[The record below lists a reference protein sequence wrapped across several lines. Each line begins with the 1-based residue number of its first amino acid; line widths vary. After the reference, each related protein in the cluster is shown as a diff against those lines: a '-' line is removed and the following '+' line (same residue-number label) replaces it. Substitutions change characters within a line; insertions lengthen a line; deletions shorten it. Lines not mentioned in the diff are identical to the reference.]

1 MRYVSAKEARDY
13 FQIGGNTLKV
23 WKDKGKL
30 KYKRFTN
37 RKILYDIDSFT
48 DTVTNYDIRKNVIYA
63 RVSNT
68 KQKYDLEH
76 QIETIKN
83 YMLSNGIEANVIY
96 SEIAS
101 GMNENRK

>member
-37 RKILYDIDSFT
+37 RKILYESALF
-48 DTVTNYDIRKNVIYA
+48 
-63 RVSNT
+63 
-68 KQKYDLEH
+68 
-76 QIETIKN
+76 
-83 YMLSNGIEANVIY
+83 
-96 SEIAS
+96 
-101 GMNENRK
+101 